1 MTVAAA
7 PGAASLRMAE
17 AAAELTSP
25 AGRDAIVLHLLD
37 TLACALGAE
46 RVGGEAVE
54 GIIRLTAAET
64 APTDGPGATVWATG
78 ERASVRAAALR
89 NAVSARYLDINDTYV
104 SRALVHPSD
113 LVAVLVAEAEAGGR
127 SWEELLD
134 AVTVGYEVLCH
145 LADHA
150 EPAAHGFEASSL
162 VPVASALAT
171 ARLLGLDTGQAAH
184 AVSIACL
191 DAATLRVAR
200 SGALSHWKA
209 VSAANAAIKGWS
221 AAKAAAAG
229 LRGPRDALADGDGFF
244 ARVTGPLE
252 LSADGASRLPR
263 VQLKRYPVQIFIQ
276 RPVAIAAA
284 LSEQVG
290 EPAGV
295 REVVVTTFGAA
306 VRMVG
311 APAGPGMSVES
322 ADHNLAFAVAAALVN
337 GGLAPGD
344 VHALL
349 DRPDVRRLASVTRV
363 EESAAFTGRYP
374 EDLAAQVQVVLA
386 DGRRLAAGT
395 GAGAG
400 AGGGEADP
408 RALVAKFRALTGQ
421 DTWAWP
427 WRLAGTPPPADLPD
441 LADSRRT
448 DRQ

>member
-7 PGAASLRMAE
+7 PGAASLSMAE
-17 AAAELTSP
+17 AAAGLTSP
-25 AGRDAIVLHLLD
+25 AGRDAMALHLLD
-37 TLACALGAE
+37 TLNCALGAE
-46 RVGGEAVE
+46 RAGGEAIE
-54 GIIRLTAAET
+54 GIIRLTTEEAT
-64 APTDGPGATVWATG
+64 AGPGATVWATG

-127 SWEELLD
+127 TWEDLLD
-134 AVTVGYEVLCH
+134 AVTVGYEVLCR

-150 EPAAHGFEASSL
+150 DPAGHGFEASSL
-162 VPVASALAT
+162 VPIAAALAT
-171 ARLLGLDTGQAAH
+171 ARLLGLPAGQAAH

-200 SGALSHWKA
+200 PGALSHWKA
-209 VSAANAAIKGWS
+209 ISAANAAIKGWS
-221 AAKAAAAG
+221 AARAAAAG
-229 LRGPRDALADGDGFF
+229 LRGPRDALVDGDGFF
-244 ARVTGPLE
+244 ARVTGRLDLTAGGTP
-252 LSADGASRLPR
+252 RLPR
-263 VQLKRYPVQIFIQ
+263 VQLKQYPVQIFIQ

-284 LSEQVG
+284 LSERVG
-290 EPAGV
+290 DPAGV
-295 REVVVTTFGAA
+295 REVVITTFGAA
-306 VRMVG
+306 ARMVG

-349 DRPDVRRLASVTRV
+349 DRPDVRRLASVARV
-363 EESAAFTGRYP
+363 EESAEFTGRYP
-374 EDLAAQVQVVLA
+374 EDLAARIQVVLA
-386 DGRRLAAGT
+386 DGRRLVGGT
-395 GAGAG
+395 DDGAGA
-400 AGGGEADP
+400 ADP
-408 RALVAKFRALTGQ
+408 RVLAAKFRALTGQ

-427 WRLAGTPPPADLPD
+427 WRLAGTPPPAELPD
-441 LADSRRT
+441 LVDSRRT